1 MKRIICFDIE
11 TTGLEFARGDR
22 IIEIGAV
29 EVIDGIV
36 TDNNFHEYVNP
47 DGKII
52 PPDSY
57 MVHKISNAFLED
69 KPKMATIAPKFL
81 EFIGDSPIVAHNG
94 FDTVFLPAW
103 EEGIFPN
110 ERTIGEGA
118 FLGSNLGNV
127 RSSASLTDHV
137 KVVAN
142 YAFMNTNIAYVPT
155 GLTVVGDYAYAR
167 GAVAYNAENE
177 PYSWPIGEV
186 YRWTIVPDTQQTLTN
201 VIIREVE
208 SVGKGA
214 FAGTSLQSIVM
225 GSKVEYL
232 AATGQGENGDKR
244 CTRGVEL

>member
-69 KPKMATIAPKFL
+69 KPKMAAIAPKFL

-94 FDTVFLPAW
+94 FDFDFPFVNHELSMLGLPQIPRSQQMDSIVIARNRVFGPKSYSLDALAKW
-103 EEGIFPN
+103 YGI
-110 ERTIGEGA
+110 
-118 FLGSNLGNV
+118 
-127 RSSASLTDHV
+127 SLTARADAHGALIDSEILA
-137 KVVAN
+137 KVFIELDNTAPAPDVSEIIAKQHAAMLAHPKVGGN
-142 YAFMNTNIAYVPT
+142 FPYRTFDVPYEDLTAHNAFM
-155 GLTVVGDYAYAR
+155 
-167 GAVAYNAENE
+167 E
-177 PYSWPIGEV
+177 
-186 YRWTIVPDTQQTLTN
+186 
-201 VIIREVE
+201 IIN
-208 SVGKGA
+208 K
-214 FAGTSLQSIVM
+214 
-225 GSKVEYL
+225 
-232 AATGQGENGDKR
+232 
-244 CTRGVEL
+244 